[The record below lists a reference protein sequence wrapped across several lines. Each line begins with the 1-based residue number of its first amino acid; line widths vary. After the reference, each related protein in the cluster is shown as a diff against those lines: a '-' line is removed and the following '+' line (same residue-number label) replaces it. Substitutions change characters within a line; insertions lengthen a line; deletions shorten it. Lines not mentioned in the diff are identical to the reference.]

1 MDLNVL
7 NSWLLA
13 AAGVAATAVGWLFR
27 TAYARITANEKA
39 TAALALHV
47 AEEYV
52 SVKRFET
59 YSIRF
64 DEVAKVIFEK
74 LDDVRDRLDKKADKQ

>member
-13 AAGVAATAVGWLFR
+13 AAGAAGAVVWWLFR
-27 TAYARITANEKA
+27 SAYARITANEKA

-52 SVKRFET
+52 SVKRFEGYVT
-59 YSIRF
+59 RF
-64 DEVAKVIFEK
+64 DDAVRVIFEK
-74 LDDVRDRLDKKADKQ
+74 IDKVSDKIDGKANK